1 MGRIY
6 RSDYNGDMWAE
17 YTVLNKPSMTLD
29 FKLQEM
35 LNTEGFLI
43 CINHT
48 YVHPLGYLEAG
59 GI

>member
-1 MGRIY
+1 MC
-6 RSDYNGDMWAE
+6 AE
-17 YTVLNKPSMTLD
+17 YTFLIKHSTTLG
-29 FKLQEM
+29 FNLQLM

-48 YVHPLGYLEAG
+48 YVHHLGYIEAG

>member
-1 MGRIY
+1 
-6 RSDYNGDMWAE
+6 MWAE

-48 YVHPLGYLEAG
+48 YVHHLGYLEAG